1 MADREIYEVLFSMRS
16 TKSKKGKEEL
26 HNSDIPGSTIF
37 NFLSLIND
45 NHFFMKIAKMA
56 DHYLRYQFIY
66 FVFIEE

>member
-37 NFLSLIND
+37 QSFLSLIND
-45 NHFFMKIAKMA
+45 NHSFYENFF
-56 DHYLRYQFIY
+56 
-66 FVFIEE
+66 